1 MNGITKILLIT
12 FLAGIGVLATTGFA
26 IIGSAIAQSTM
37 GNATSGGGNATSG
50 GGNATSGGGNATDTG
65 GRISDLGRGF

>member
-37 GNATSGGGNATSG
+37 GNATSGGGNAT
-50 GGNATSGGGNATDTG
+50 DTG

>member
-12 FLAGIGVLATTGFA
+12 FLAGIGVLTTTGFA

-50 GGNATSGGGNATDTG
+50 GGNATSGGNATDTG